1 MGLTSKIFGSSKNKK
16 LDTLTREQK
25 NTLSG
30 YLNAIN
36 PTIGTNV
43 NTLQGYAE
51 EGYNPYDAIQGT
63 ALVGQMKRDIDENRQ
78 AQLNAIKGGPMNR
91 FSMASAK
98 ASQDAYDNAQKQ
110 QTSLDYQDLMTKAN
124 FGQQAYGN
132 QIDAINR
139 LFGQSN
145 AMLGVNAFQNQTQ
158 VKKGILDYVNQGAG
172 SITNVANAVT
182 SLGKMPNF
190 GGTSSTSGAT
200 AKQ

>member
-1 MGLTSKIFGSSKNKK
+1 MGLVSKIFGSSKNKK
-16 LDTLTREQK
+16 LDTLTGEQK

-36 PTIGTNV
+36 PNISTNV

-110 QTSLDYQDLMTKAN
+110 QTALDYQDLMTKAN

-132 QIDAINR
+132 QMDAINK

-158 VKKGILDYVNQGAG
+158 VNKGLTDYINQGSGA
-172 SITNVANAVT
+172 ITNAANAYK
-182 SLGKMPNF
+182 SLGSLF
-190 GGTSSTSGAT
+190 
-200 AKQ
+200 